1 MSRSLVAV
9 VMLFCATALSAQV
22 NDPLIRHPATADK
35 ATDGATKVAQKQA
48 EILDAYAAGGDA
60 KAAEAAALELFDRVI
75 AQERPSTVAPFTTA
89 ALTLRTVR
97 QTASLDTTV
106 RGELLPFLRQNP
118 DLWATL
124 VFLVKPVEDPRAIYA
139 LLNRFRVERSD
150 HNLNDYANLVAAIC
164 VVHDQK
170 LTHRINENRV
180 EAADPLLIYDFYQQ
194 NEKEMLFGVRK
205 VPAELLV
212 YVVDNA
218 VSLDEMRWALRGYAN
233 NNKVGSLFFT
243 IEYDF
248 AHFLNGQPKKVT
260 QAGFN
265 LPNIQRHGGVCA
277 DQAYFAVAV
286 GKSIGVPTA
295 YTVGASGEMGHAWV
309 GFLEQRGPRKVV
321 WNSDIGRYPAYQG
334 VRGWLMDPQ
343 TRQRIPDSH
352 VAVLGEMIGSG
363 AADRHASMALADAA
377 ARVADLEDRG
387 VGLAVDAQAT
397 PSAKVSVALAED
409 LLEAALKNN
418 AGNTVAWG
426 NLRDLAE
433 AGKLSLTQKKL
444 WAARVEQICGRDYPD
459 FSIDVLAAMVRTVEN
474 VNEQS
479 ALWDS
484 LFKMY
489 PRRHDLCAYAKTEQG
504 KMWEAAGDAT
514 KAGKCYEEVV
524 TRFADAGP
532 FVIDA
537 LERTE
542 RMLVD
547 TGRGERV
554 LTLYQQTWERLPAP
568 RKTAGV
574 DQSNWAKIGRLY
586 ADRLTAAGKE
596 SDAARVKERLAS
608 VLN

>member
-1 MSRSLVAV
+1 MSRSLPAV
-9 VMLFCATALSAQV
+9 VMLFCATALSAQA
-22 NDPLIRHPATADK
+22 NDPSIRQAATADK
-35 ATDGATKVAQKQA
+35 ATDAATKASQKQV
-48 EILDAYAAGGDA
+48 EILDAYTAGGDA
-60 KAAEAAALELFDRVI
+60 KAAEAAAMELFDRVI

-97 QTASLDTTV
+97 QTALLDATV
-106 RGELLPFLRQNP
+106 RGELLAFMRQNP

-124 VFLVKPVEDPRAIYA
+124 AFLVKPAEDPRAIYA

-150 HNLNDYANLVAAIC
+150 HKLNDYANLVAALC
-164 VVHDQK
+164 VVYDQK
-170 LTHRINENRV
+170 LTHRVNENRV

-194 NEKEMLFGVRK
+194 NEKKMLFGVRK

-218 VSLDEMRWALRGYAN
+218 VSIDDMRWALRGYAN
-233 NNKVGSLFFT
+233 HNKVGSLFFT

-248 AHFLNGQPKKVT
+248 AHFLKGQPKKVT

-265 LPNIQRHGGVCA
+265 LPNIQRYGGVCA

-309 GFLEQRGPRKVV
+309 GFLEQRGPRKAV

-377 ARVADLEDRG
+377 ARVAELEAG
-387 VGLAVDAQAT
+387 GGSFVVEVQTT
-397 PSAKVSVALAED
+397 PSAKVSVAMAED

-426 NLRDLAE
+426 HLRDLAE
-433 AGKLSLTQKKL
+433 AGKLALAQKKL

-489 PRRHDLCAYAKTEQG
+489 PRRPDLCAYAKTEQG
-504 KMWEAAGDAT
+504 KMWETAGDAT
-514 KAGKCYEEVV
+514 RAGKCYEEVV

-542 RMLVD
+542 KMLVD
-547 TGRGERV
+547 TGRSERV
-554 LTLYQQTWERLPAP
+554 LILYQQTWERLPAP
-568 RKTAGV
+568 RKTLGV

-586 ADRLTAAGKE
+586 ADRLAAAGKQ